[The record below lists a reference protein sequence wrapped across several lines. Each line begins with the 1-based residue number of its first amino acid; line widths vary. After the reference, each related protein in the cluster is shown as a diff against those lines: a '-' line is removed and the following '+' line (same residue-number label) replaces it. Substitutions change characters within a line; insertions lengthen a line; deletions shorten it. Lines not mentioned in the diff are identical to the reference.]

1 MKLKNNKYLRTYYL
15 PKIMMSHNHNNHI
28 GLLFSCF
35 SLLATKLSGPGTVVT
50 VSIAA
55 RKVNVMVCGIRSSIS
70 LQFTTVFDYK

>member
-15 PKIMMSHNHNNHI
+15 PKMSHNHNNHI

-35 SLLATKLSGPGTVVT
+35 SLLATKLGGLGTIVT

-70 LQFTTVFDYK
+70 LQFTTVFNYK